1 MKIIARIKT
10 DFPTKFGI
18 PRQSGLVD
26 ELVGEIVFEP
36 EYRCPRALLGIEE
49 FSHLWLIWEF
59 SQAKREGWSQTV
71 FPPRLGGRK
80 KRGVFATRSP
90 YRPNSIGLSCVR
102 LERVVLDG
110 EDAPKLIVSGI
121 DLLDGTP
128 IYDIK
133 PYLPYADSRPDAVGG
148 FGEQH
153 KDDGIEV
160 VFPRELLERFPE
172 EKRTAARR
180 ILEQDPRAA
189 YNKQLNY
196 VYGLEFSGYD
206 IQFKVEDGV
215 LTVVDVIDMKGEKYK
230 K

>member
-172 EKRTAARR
+172 EKRIAARR

>member
-1 MKIIARIKT
+1 M
-10 DFPTKFGI
+10 
-18 PRQSGLVD
+18 
-26 ELVGEIVFEP
+26 
-36 EYRCPRALLGIEE
+36 
-49 FSHLWLIWEF
+49 
-59 SQAKREGWSQTV
+59 
-71 FPPRLGGRK
+71 
-80 KRGVFATRSP
+80 
-90 YRPNSIGLSCVR
+90 R

-110 EDAPKLIVSGI
+110 EDAPKLIVSGV

-160 VFPRELLERFPE
+160 VFPSELLERFPE
-172 EKRTAARR
+172 EKRAAARK

-196 VYGLEFSGYD
+196 VYGLEFSGFD
-206 IQFKVEDGV
+206 IQFKVENDV
-215 LTVVDVIDMKGEKYK
+215 LTVVDVVDMKGEKYK